1 LRWGR
6 KWLTTKVRSSR
17 AKLVDWRRAQNT
29 ARFGAVRQTIRGLP
43 GQRVWPGRVVEAVVR
58 AALAPLADGLDGLIA
73 NDKFCLSRFGHLRLS
88 WPRFPL
94 RVPQAEPDV
103 CPSPENMLAAGG
115 NDAGMAGS
123 SGAAAPT
130 GWATMLGPG
139 LPAAPDLDAG
149 AERERRSN
157 RHARPSPAGGQK

>member
-1 LRWGR
+1 MSQAAAQP
-6 KWLTTKVRSSR
+6 KSN
-17 AKLVDWRRAQNT
+17 RRAPLN
-29 ARFGAVRQTIRGLP
+29 RYS
-43 GQRVWPGRVVEAVVR
+43 EALYGVSEGEQLLWIS
-58 AALAPLADGLDGLIA
+58 LAPLADGLDGLIA